1 MSVDEDCVL
10 VMRRITM
17 RRMALYSI
25 FNFFSYICIG
35 LFAGSTIK
43 DAINYNTMINSAP
56 FWVFI
61 LANAVAWLLP
71 GAVFAGLAYFFKKR
85 QNNKVRI

>member
-1 MSVDEDCVL
+1 MRKITPYRILYWVSCACV
-10 VMRRITM
+10 
-17 RRMALYSI
+17 
-25 FNFFSYICIG
+25 G
-35 LFAGSTIK
+35 LFIGSTIK

-61 LANAVAWLLP
+61 LANVVTWLLP

-85 QNNKVRI
+85 QKNKACN